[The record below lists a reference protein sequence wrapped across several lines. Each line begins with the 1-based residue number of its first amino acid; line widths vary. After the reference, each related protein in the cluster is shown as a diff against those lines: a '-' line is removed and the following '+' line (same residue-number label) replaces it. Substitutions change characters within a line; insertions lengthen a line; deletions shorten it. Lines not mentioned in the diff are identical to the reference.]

1 MRNLQMAGPRLF
13 IAVDTPEE
21 IKDKLEDLSARLS
34 RSNAQVRWEGRE
46 KFHATLKFLGGTDQS
61 LLAPIGASLERI
73 SAQLTPF
80 PVVVRGVGSFPGRG
94 NPRVVW
100 VGLDDPDGGLE
111 RLHLSIDQEM
121 TRLGFKPEERTF
133 HPHVTL
139 GRVKGAR
146 NLDNLRRMLES
157 VTFESHPTTVHEV
170 LLVRS
175 ELKSTGSA
183 YTTLKSFPFVG
194 IPRRS
199 E

>member
-1 MRNLQMAGPRLF
+1 MAGPRLF
-13 IAVDTPEE
+13 IAVDTPEQ
-21 IKDKLEDLSARLS
+21 IKKQLEDLSARLRES
-34 RSNAQVRWEGRE
+34 DAHVRWEGRE
-46 KFHATLKFLGGTDQS
+46 KFHATLKFLGGTDQNLLS
-61 LLAPIGASLERI
+61 LITASLERI
-73 SAQLTPF
+73 SSGTSPF

-111 RLHLSIDQEM
+111 RLHMSIEREM
-121 TRLGFKPEERTF
+121 NTLGFASEDRPF

-139 GRVKGAR
+139 GRVKGPR
-146 NLDNLRRMLES
+146 NLHNLQRMLES

-175 ELKSTGSA
+175 ELKQSGSV
-183 YTTLKSFPFVG
+183 YTILKSFPFVG
-194 IPRRS
+194 IPHRS